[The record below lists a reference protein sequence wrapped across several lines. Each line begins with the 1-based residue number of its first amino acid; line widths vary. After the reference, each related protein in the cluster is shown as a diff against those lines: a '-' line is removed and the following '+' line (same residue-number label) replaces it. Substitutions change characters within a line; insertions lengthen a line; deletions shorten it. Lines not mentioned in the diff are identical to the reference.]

1 MEEPLYTVK
10 QVAER
15 LGVHRTTVYEWMRF
29 HGLRYVYVG
38 PRRRIPQSAL
48 EEFIRAGGP
57 SQRQESEQTDEE
69 NFMPGLVAA

>member
-15 LGVHRTTVYEWMRF
+15 LGVHRTTVYDWMRSY
-29 HGLRYVYVG
+29 GLRYVYVG

-48 EEFIRAGGP
+48 EEFIRAGVPAERQNQEQDTEEITMP
-57 SQRQESEQTDEE
+57 S
-69 NFMPGLVAA
+69 LAAA